1 METIYVKINP
11 QAGQFWDPSNKKQKM
26 LVGKGI
32 FEVEKTATI
41 QNGLAAGALSNSTK
55 EDFEKQEALKK
66 QPAEL
71 KDETIEKSPKDETPK
86 VEDKKPAT
94 KITKK

>member
-32 FEVEKTATI
+32 FEVQNTATI
-41 QNGLAAGALSNSTK
+41 QNGLSAGALSNSTK
-55 EDFEKQEALKK
+55 EDFEKQEALKTEK
-66 QPAEL
+66 PSE
-71 KDETIEKSPKDETPK
+71 KTVEKSKTEEPKLEEP
-86 VEDKKPAT
+86 KPAT
-94 KITKK
+94 KTTKK